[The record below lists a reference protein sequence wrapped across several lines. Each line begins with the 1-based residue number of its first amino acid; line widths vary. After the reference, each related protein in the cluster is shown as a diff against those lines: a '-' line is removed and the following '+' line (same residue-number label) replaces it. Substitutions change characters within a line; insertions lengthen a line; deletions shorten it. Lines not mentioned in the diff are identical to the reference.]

1 MTWGRYGCQPDRDEI
16 RNVPMSHPSIAV
28 KKLGSNQM
36 KNTIKKLQAVMAI
49 ENIKENEPMKNH
61 TSFKVGGPADLFL
74 MPQTREEL
82 QAALEICKQSE
93 KSLYIMG
100 NGSNLIVRDNGYSG
114 IIINTKALNQV
125 KTVGE
130 TLIAEPGISLKDL
143 ANVALEEK
151 LTGLEFA
158 SGIPGSLGGA
168 VTMNAGAY
176 DGEMKG
182 VIKSITVITEDG
194 SLKTIPADMC
204 NFGYRSSILQ
214 QHHWVLISVELALKN
229 GDYQVIAAKML
240 DLNTQRQTKQPLEY
254 PSAGSTFRRPVG
266 YYAGKLVQDAGFKGY
281 SIGGAQVSE
290 KHSGFVINKGGA
302 TAADILNLIAAIQS
316 AVKEKFDVDLKTEV
330 IVIGND

>member
-1 MTWGRYGCQPDRDEI
+1 M
-16 RNVPMSHPSIAV
+16 N
-28 KKLGSNQM
+28 
-36 KNTIKKLQAVMAI
+36 NTIKELKAVMAV

-74 MPQTREEL
+74 MPQSRAEL
-82 QAALEICKQSE
+82 QAVLEICKQSE
-93 KSLYIMG
+93 KPLYIMG
-100 NGSNLIVRDNGYSG
+100 NGSNLIVRDKGYSG

-125 KTVGE
+125 ETVGE

-143 ANVALEEK
+143 ANVALEQK

-182 VIKSITVITEDG
+182 IIKNITVITEDG
-194 SLKTIPADMC
+194 SLKTIPADQC
-204 NFGYRSSILQ
+204 NFGYRSSVLQ
-214 QHHWVLISVELALKN
+214 QHDWVLISVELVLKN
-229 GDYQVIAAKML
+229 GVYQEIEAKML
-240 DLNTQRQTKQPLEY
+240 DLNTQRQSKQPLEY
-254 PSAGSTFRRPVG
+254 PSAGSTFRRPAG
-266 YYAGKLVQDAGFKGY
+266 YYAGKLVQDAGFQGH

-302 TAADILNLIAAIQS
+302 TAADILNLIGAIQ
-316 AVKEKFDVDLKTEV
+316 AGVKEKFDVDLKTEV

>member
-1 MTWGRYGCQPDRDEI
+1 MNNI
-16 RNVPMSHPSIAV
+16 
-28 KKLGSNQM
+28 
-36 KNTIKKLQAVMAI
+36 IKKLQAIMAV

-74 MPQTREEL
+74 MPQSRAEL
-82 QAALEICKQSE
+82 QAVLEICKQSE
-93 KSLYIMG
+93 KPLYIMG
-100 NGSNLIVRDNGYSG
+100 NGSNLIVRDKGYSG

-125 KTVGE
+125 ETVGE

-143 ANVALEEK
+143 ANVALEQK

-182 VIKSITVITEDG
+182 IIKNITVITEDG
-194 SLKTIPADMC
+194 SLKTIPADQC
-204 NFGYRSSILQ
+204 NFGYRSSVLQ
-214 QHHWVLISVELALKN
+214 QHDWVLISVELVLKN
-229 GDYQVIAAKML
+229 GVYQEIEAKML
-240 DLNTQRQTKQPLEY
+240 DLNTQRQSKQPLEY
-254 PSAGSTFRRPVG
+254 PSAGSTFRRPAG
-266 YYAGKLVQDAGFKGY
+266 YYAGKLVQDAGFQGH

-302 TAADILNLIAAIQS
+302 TAADILNLIGAIQ
-316 AVKEKFDVDLKTEV
+316 AGVKEKFDVDLKTEV

>member
-1 MTWGRYGCQPDRDEI
+1 M
-16 RNVPMSHPSIAV
+16 N
-28 KKLGSNQM
+28 
-36 KNTIKKLQAVMAI
+36 NTIKELKAVMAV

-74 MPQTREEL
+74 MPQSRAEL
-82 QAALEICKQSE
+82 QAVLEICKQSE
-93 KSLYIMG
+93 KPLYIMG
-100 NGSNLIVRDNGYSG
+100 NGSNLIVRDKGYSG

-125 KTVGE
+125 ETVGE

-143 ANVALEEK
+143 ANVALEQK

-176 DGEMKG
+176 DGEMKQ

-194 SLKTIPADMC
+194 SLKTISADQC
-204 NFGYRSSILQ
+204 HFDYRSSILQ
-214 QHHWVLISVELALKN
+214 QHNWVLVSVELILKN
-229 GDYQVIAAKML
+229 GDYQAIQAKML

-266 YYAGKLVQDAGFKGY
+266 YYAGKLVQDAGFKGH
-281 SIGGAQVSE
+281 SVGGAQVSE

-302 TAADILNLIAAIQS
+302 TAADILNLIGAIQS
-316 AVKEKFDVDLKTEV
+316 AVKDQFGVDLKTEV

>member
-1 MTWGRYGCQPDRDEI
+1 MNNI
-16 RNVPMSHPSIAV
+16 
-28 KKLGSNQM
+28 
-36 KNTIKKLQAVMAI
+36 IKKLEAVMATK
-49 ENIKENEPMKNH
+49 NIKENEPMKNH

-82 QAALEICKQSE
+82 QAVLEICKESE
-93 KSLYIMG
+93 KPLYIMG
-100 NGSNLIVRDNGYSG
+100 NGSNLIVRDKGYSG
-114 IIINTKALNQV
+114 IIINTKALNLV

-143 ANVALEEK
+143 ANVALEQK

-176 DGEMKG
+176 DGEMKQ

-194 SLKTIPADMC
+194 SLKTISADQC
-204 NFGYRSSILQ
+204 HFGYRSSILQ
-214 QHHWVLISVELALKN
+214 QHNWVLVSVELILAN
-229 GDYQVIAAKML
+229 GDYQAIQAKML

-266 YYAGKLVQDAGFKGY
+266 YYAGKLVQDAGFKGH
-281 SIGGAQVSE
+281 SVGGAQVSE

-302 TAADILNLIAAIQS
+302 TAADILNLIGAIQA
-316 AVKEKFDVDLKTEV
+316 AVKDQFGVDLKTEV

>member
-1 MTWGRYGCQPDRDEI
+1 M
-16 RNVPMSHPSIAV
+16 N
-28 KKLGSNQM
+28 
-36 KNTIKKLQAVMAI
+36 NTIKELKAVMAV

-74 MPQTREEL
+74 MPQSRAEL
-82 QAALEICKQSE
+82 QTVLEICKQSE
-93 KSLYIMG
+93 KPLYIMG
-100 NGSNLIVRDNGYSG
+100 NGSNLIVRDKGYSG

-125 KTVGE
+125 ETVGE

-143 ANVALEEK
+143 ANVALEQK

-182 VIKSITVITEDG
+182 IIKNITVITEDG
-194 SLKTIPADMC
+194 SLKTIPADQC
-204 NFGYRSSILQ
+204 NFGYRSSVLQ
-214 QHHWVLISVELALKN
+214 QHDWVLISVELVLKN
-229 GDYQVIAAKML
+229 GVYQEIEAKML
-240 DLNTQRQTKQPLEY
+240 DLNTQRQSKQPLEY
-254 PSAGSTFRRPVG
+254 PSAGSTFRRPAG
-266 YYAGKLVQDAGFKGY
+266 YYAGKLVQDAGFQGH

-302 TAADILNLIAAIQS
+302 TAADILNLIGAIQ
-316 AVKEKFDVDLKTEV
+316 AGVKEKFDVDLKTEV

>member
-1 MTWGRYGCQPDRDEI
+1 
-16 RNVPMSHPSIAV
+16 
-28 KKLGSNQM
+28 M

>member
-1 MTWGRYGCQPDRDEI
+1 M
-16 RNVPMSHPSIAV
+16 N
-28 KKLGSNQM
+28 
-36 KNTIKKLQAVMAI
+36 NTIKKLQAIMAI

-74 MPQTREEL
+74 MPQSRAEL
-82 QAALEICKQSE
+82 QAVLEICKESQNP
-93 KSLYIMG
+93 LYIMG
-100 NGSNLIVRDNGYSG
+100 NGSNLIVRDKGYSG

-125 KTVGE
+125 ETVGE

-143 ANVALEEK
+143 ANVALKEK

-182 VIKSITVITEDG
+182 IIKNITVITEDG
-194 SLKTIPADMC
+194 SLKTIPADQC

-214 QHHWVLISVELALKN
+214 QHHWVLVSVELGLKN
-229 GDYQVIAAKML
+229 GDYQQIKAKML
-240 DLNTQRQTKQPLEY
+240 DLNDQRQSKQPLEY

-266 YYAGKLVQDAGFKGY
+266 YYAGKLVQDAGFRGY
-281 SIGGAQVSE
+281 AIGGAQVSE

-316 AVKEKFDVDLKTEV
+316 AVKDQFDVDLKTEV

>member
-1 MTWGRYGCQPDRDEI
+1 MNNI
-16 RNVPMSHPSIAV
+16 
-28 KKLGSNQM
+28 
-36 KNTIKKLQAVMAI
+36 IKKLEAVMAI

-74 MPQTREEL
+74 MPQTRAEL
-82 QAALEICKQSE
+82 QAVLEICKESE
-93 KSLYIMG
+93 KPRYIMG
-100 NGSNLIVRDNGYSG
+100 NGSNLIVRDNGYNG

-143 ANVALEEK
+143 ANVALEQK

-176 DGEMKG
+176 DGEMKQ

-194 SLKTIPADMC
+194 SLKTISADQC
-204 NFGYRSSILQ
+204 HFDYRSSILQ
-214 QHHWVLISVELALKN
+214 QHNWVLVSVELILKN
-229 GDYQVIAAKML
+229 GDYQAIQAKML

-266 YYAGKLVQDAGFKGY
+266 YYAGKLVQDAGFKGH
-281 SIGGAQVSE
+281 SVGGAQVSE

-302 TAADILNLIAAIQS
+302 TAADILNLIGAIQS
-316 AVKEKFDVDLKTEV
+316 AVKDQFGVDLKTEV

>member
-1 MTWGRYGCQPDRDEI
+1 M
-16 RNVPMSHPSIAV
+16 N
-28 KKLGSNQM
+28 
-36 KNTIKKLQAVMAI
+36 NTIKELKAVMAV

-74 MPQTREEL
+74 MPQSREEL
-82 QAALEICKQSE
+82 QAVLEICKQSE
-93 KSLYIMG
+93 KPLYIMG
-100 NGSNLIVRDNGYSG
+100 NGSNLIVRDKGYSG

-125 KTVGE
+125 ETVGE

-143 ANVALEEK
+143 ANVALEQK

-182 VIKSITVITEDG
+182 IIKNITVITEDG
-194 SLKTIPADMC
+194 SLKTIPADQC
-204 NFGYRSSILQ
+204 NFGYRSSVLQ
-214 QHHWVLISVELALKN
+214 QHDWVLISVELVLKN
-229 GDYQVIAAKML
+229 GVYQEIEAKML
-240 DLNTQRQTKQPLEY
+240 DLNTQRQSKQPLEY
-254 PSAGSTFRRPVG
+254 PSAGSTFRRPAG
-266 YYAGKLVQDAGFKGY
+266 YYAGKLVQDAGFQGY

-302 TAADILNLIAAIQS
+302 TAADILNLIGAIQ
-316 AVKEKFDVDLKTEV
+316 AGVKEKFDVDLKTEV
-330 IVIGND
+330 IVIGNDE

>member
-1 MTWGRYGCQPDRDEI
+1 M
-16 RNVPMSHPSIAV
+16 N
-28 KKLGSNQM
+28 
-36 KNTIKKLQAVMAI
+36 NTIKKLQAIMAI

-74 MPQTREEL
+74 MPQSRAEL
-82 QAALEICKQSE
+82 QAVLEICKESQNP
-93 KSLYIMG
+93 LYIMG
-100 NGSNLIVRDNGYSG
+100 NGSNLIVRDKGYSG

-125 KTVGE
+125 ETVGE

-143 ANVALEEK
+143 ANVALKEK

-182 VIKSITVITEDG
+182 IIKNITVITEDG
-194 SLKTIPADMC
+194 SLKTIPADQC

-214 QHHWVLISVELALKN
+214 QHHWVLVSVELGLKN
-229 GDYQVIAAKML
+229 GDYQQIEAKML
-240 DLNTQRQTKQPLEY
+240 DLNDQRQSKQPLEY

-266 YYAGKLVQDAGFKGY
+266 YYAGKLVQDAGFRGY
-281 SIGGAQVSE
+281 AIGGAQVSE

-316 AVKEKFDVDLKTEV
+316 AVKDQFDVDLKTEV

>member
-1 MTWGRYGCQPDRDEI
+1 M
-16 RNVPMSHPSIAV
+16 N
-28 KKLGSNQM
+28 
-36 KNTIKKLQAVMAI
+36 NTIKKLQAVMAI

>member
-1 MTWGRYGCQPDRDEI
+1 MNNI
-16 RNVPMSHPSIAV
+16 
-28 KKLGSNQM
+28 
-36 KNTIKKLQAVMAI
+36 IKKLEAVMAI

-74 MPQTREEL
+74 MPQTRAEL
-82 QAALEICKQSE
+82 QAVLEICKESE
-93 KSLYIMG
+93 KPRYIMG
-100 NGSNLIVRDNGYSG
+100 NGSNLIVRDNGYNG

-143 ANVALEEK
+143 ANVALEQK

-176 DGEMKG
+176 DGEMKQ

-194 SLKTIPADMC
+194 SLKTISADQC
-204 NFGYRSSILQ
+204 HFDYRSSILQ
-214 QHHWVLISVELALKN
+214 QHNWVLVSVELILKN
-229 GDYQVIAAKML
+229 GDYQAIQAKML

-266 YYAGKLVQDAGFKGY
+266 YYAGKLVQDAGFKGH
-281 SIGGAQVSE
+281 SVGGAQVSE

-302 TAADILNLIAAIQS
+302 TAADILNLIGAIQA
-316 AVKEKFDVDLKTEV
+316 AVKDQFGVDLKTEV

>member
-1 MTWGRYGCQPDRDEI
+1 MNNI
-16 RNVPMSHPSIAV
+16 
-28 KKLGSNQM
+28 
-36 KNTIKKLQAVMAI
+36 IKKLEAVMAT

-82 QAALEICKQSE
+82 QAVLEICKESE
-93 KSLYIMG
+93 KPLYIMG
-100 NGSNLIVRDNGYSG
+100 NGSNLIVRDKGYSG
-114 IIINTKALNQV
+114 IIINTKALNLV
-125 KTVGE
+125 KTAGE

-143 ANVALEEK
+143 ANVALEQK

-176 DGEMKG
+176 DGEMKQ

-194 SLKTIPADMC
+194 SLKTISADQC
-204 NFGYRSSILQ
+204 HFGYRSSILQ
-214 QHHWVLISVELALKN
+214 QHNWVLVSVELILAN
-229 GDYQVIAAKML
+229 GDYQAIQAKML

-266 YYAGKLVQDAGFKGY
+266 YYAGKLVQDAGFKGH
-281 SIGGAQVSE
+281 SVGGAQVSE

-302 TAADILNLIAAIQS
+302 TAADILNLIGAIQS
-316 AVKEKFDVDLKTEV
+316 AVKDQFGVDLKTEV

>member
-1 MTWGRYGCQPDRDEI
+1 M
-16 RNVPMSHPSIAV
+16 N
-28 KKLGSNQM
+28 
-36 KNTIKKLQAVMAI
+36 NTINNLKAIMAI
-49 ENIKENEPMKNH
+49 ENIKENEPMKDH

-74 MPQTREEL
+74 MPQSKEEL
-82 QAALEICKQSE
+82 QKVLAICK
-93 KSLYIMG
+93 KSQKNLYIMG
-100 NGSNLIVRDNGYSG
+100 NGSNLIVRDGGYSG
-114 IIINTKALNQV
+114 IIINTKALSHVN
-125 KTVGE
+125 TESE

-143 ANVALEEK
+143 ATIALEEK

-182 VIKSITVITEDG
+182 VIKSIQVITEDG
-194 SLKTIPADMC
+194 SLKTIPNSECA
-204 NFGYRSSILQ
+204 FGYRSSILQ
-214 QHHWVLISVELALKN
+214 QHNWVLVSVEIELKK
-229 GDYQVIAAKML
+229 GDYQAIEEKML

-266 YYAGKLVQDAGFKGY
+266 YYAGKLVQDAGFRGY

-302 TAADILNLIAAIQS
+302 TASDILNLIHAIQ
-316 AVKEKFDVDLKTEV
+316 AGVKEKFNVDLKT
-330 IVIGND
+330 